1 MYDLFLSY
9 SYNRADGKAVAEI
22 QKILEDSGLKTFFD
36 ARSLTPGLPWATALE
51 NALGSAKAVAAF
63 IGREIGVWQ
72 KREISYALDRQ
83 AEEERSQLSFPVIPV
98 LLPDSDPGVVA
109 GFLKLNTWIDLRSGP
124 YSSEQLD
131 GLRQAA
137 LGTKTE
143 GAAANRAIIS
153 PYRGLREFREQDA
166 YVFKGREKFA
176 DRLFK
181 AVDTRPL
188 VALVGNSGSGKSSV
202 AQAGLIPL
210 LRRRRPPNETWDVL
224 VMRPG
229 KTPFYCLAEAV
240 ASLLYPGLEKLDLLE
255 KISALEEK
263 LAAGKV
269 PFWAVVKSVL
279 EDSNGTDRLLL
290 IVDQFEELFTLNEA
304 DRRSPFIHCVLEAL
318 DKTVLRLLLN
328 FRADFYGR
336 AIGESR
342 ELSDLIEQGVV
353 NLGPMTSDELKCAI
367 EQPGLL
373 VGLGFES
380 GLVSRIVSDAGDEPG
395 NLPLVEFALTELAD
409 SARRQ
414 GNLLTHAA
422 YDAIGQIAG
431 RLPGAPMR
439 SSTSC
444 PLSSRPPRRAFL
456 PVWFAWLCQA
466 KGRIRGNWPILRD
479 WPLRLAL

>member
-1 MYDLFLSY
+1 MGCVRRPSGRKRRERRPTGPLSRPTGDFASFENRTHTY
-9 SYNRADGKAVAEI
+9 SKGAKN
-22 QKILEDSGLKTFFD
+22 SPT
-36 ARSLTPGLPWATALE
+36 
-51 NALGSAKAVAAF
+51 GSSRRW
-63 IGREIGVWQ
+63 IHGR
-72 KREISYALDRQ
+72 
-83 AEEERSQLSFPVIPV
+83 LS
-98 LLPDSDPGVVA
+98 
-109 GFLKLNTWIDLRSGP
+109 
-124 YSSEQLD
+124 
-131 GLRQAA
+131 
-137 LGTKTE
+137 
-143 GAAANRAIIS
+143 
-153 PYRGLREFREQDA
+153 
-166 YVFKGREKFA
+166 
-176 DRLFK
+176 
-181 AVDTRPL
+181 
-188 VALVGNSGSGKSSV
+188 LVGNSGSGKSSV

-318 DKTVLRLLLN
+318 DKTVLRLLLT